1 MERKLTCIVC
11 PRGCELT
18 VTKNE
23 DDALQV
29 TGNACQRGVQYAID
43 ECTHPMRTLTTSART
58 ENGGVIAVKTDRTIP
73 KELLFD
79 AMREVN
85 KAVVKLPA
93 HIGDIVIEKLLGTEA
108 NVIVTA
114 NMDK

>member
-11 PRGCELT
+11 PRGCDLT

-23 DDALQV
+23 DGTLNVA
-29 TGNACQRGVQYAID
+29 GNACPRGVQYAID
-43 ECTHPMRTLTTSART
+43 ECTHPMRTLTTTART

-73 KELLFD
+73 KELLFE

-85 KAVVKLPA
+85 KTVVPLPA
-93 HIGDIVIEKLLGTEA
+93 HIGDVVIEGLLGTEA

-114 NMDK
+114 NMDR